1 MKQGGGNPEFSV
13 DLDRLLS
20 GEDRRT
26 TIMIR
31 HIPNKYTEE
40 MLLKRIDRLHKGT
53 YDFFYL
59 PLDLNNNC
67 NIGYAFINFVDPV
80 YIVPFF
86 EDMNNQSWENF
97 NSEKIC
103 QITFGRIQGK
113 RHLMENVNKQSESR
127 KVSPVVLDIQH
138 SYSQIESVR
147 ANLIAERQQPQFAM
161 PIKASQQQPQFY

>member
-1 MKQGGGNPEFSV
+1 MPMPQRMKNPFSNAPQLSFYPATTNTVKQTKQGGCNPEFQV
-13 DLDRLLS
+13 DLNRLLS

-59 PLDLNNNC
+59 PLDLNNGC

-86 EDMNNQSWENF
+86 EDMNN
-97 NSEKIC
+97 
-103 QITFGRIQGK
+103 
-113 RHLMENVNKQSESR
+113 
-127 KVSPVVLDIQH
+127 
-138 SYSQIESVR
+138 
-147 ANLIAERQQPQFAM
+147 
-161 PIKASQQQPQFY
+161 

>member
-1 MKQGGGNPEFSV
+1 M
-13 DLDRLLS
+13 DRILR

-26 TIMIR
+26 TVMIR

-40 MLLKRIDRLHKGT
+40 MLLERIDRHHKGR

-59 PLDLNNNC
+59 PLDLNNGC

-80 YIVPFF
+80 YVVPFF
-86 EDMNNQSWENF
+86 EDMDNQSWDCF

-113 RHLMENVNKQSESR
+113 RHLMENVNKQSEQR
-127 KVSPVVLDIQH
+127 KVQPLLLDIAH
-138 SYSQIESVR
+138 DRCEIE
-147 ANLIAERQQPQFAM
+147 AM
-161 PIKASQQQPQFY
+161 RNSLLASRS